1 MSQEENIRI
10 WKINGQEFEFDL
22 ADADVLE
29 GMLKAFETVDE
40 EQKELQKTG
49 ATVSFVRD
57 YCNIYYR
64 MFDNLFGPGAG
75 DKIFGGK
82 HNIRV
87 CEETADD
94 FIAFAN
100 RQVEKV
106 NQRRNAKNQKYYPGK
121 NQKNKSKYYGN
132 RR

>member
-1 MSQEENIRI
+1 MSQRDNIRI

-29 GMLKAFETVDE
+29 SMLKTFEIMDE
-40 EQKELQKTG
+40 EQKKLQKAG
-49 ATVSFVRD
+49 ATVAFVRD
-57 YCNIYYR
+57 YCNTYYR
-64 MFDNLFGPGAG
+64 MFDNLFGPGTG

-94 FIAFAN
+94 FIAFAKK
-100 RQVEKV
+100 R
-106 NQRRNAKNQKYYPGK
+106 
-121 NQKNKSKYYGN
+121 
-132 RR
+132 

>member
-1 MSQEENIRI
+1 
-10 WKINGQEFEFDL
+10 
-22 ADADVLE
+22 
-29 GMLKAFETVDE
+29 
-40 EQKELQKTG
+40 
-49 ATVSFVRD
+49 
-57 YCNIYYR
+57 
-64 MFDNLFGPGAG
+64 MFDNLFGPGTW

>member
-1 MSQEENIRI
+1 MSQRDDIRI

-29 GMLKAFETVDE
+29 SMLKTFEIMDE
-40 EQKELQKTG
+40 EQKKLQKAG
-49 ATVSFVRD
+49 ATVAFVRD
-57 YCNIYYR
+57 YCNTYYR
-64 MFDNLFGPGAG
+64 MFDNLFGPGTG

-106 NQRRNAKNQKYYPGK
+106 NQRRNAKNQKYSPGK
-121 NQKNKSKYYGN
+121 NQQNKNKSYGN